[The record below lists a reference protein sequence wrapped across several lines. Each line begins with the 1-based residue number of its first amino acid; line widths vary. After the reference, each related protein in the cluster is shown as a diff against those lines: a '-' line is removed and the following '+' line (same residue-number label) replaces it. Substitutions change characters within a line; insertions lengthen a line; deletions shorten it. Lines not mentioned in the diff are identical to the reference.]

1 MDLCSLRR
9 ITGSIAAILHGRLC
23 APSGIFLYHAPR
35 MSFAQC
41 FLMSM
46 FICKGHSVCVCVRA
60 RACVCVCV
68 CVMLPLSDIRKQITK
83 KISVHNKDEI
93 RSDRR
98 KCDNVELLN
107 LLAPELLF
115 FLF

>member
-41 FLMSM
+41 FLMM
-46 FICKGHSVCVCVRA
+46 FICKAHSVCVCVCVCARG
-60 RACVCVCV
+60 RACVCV
-68 CVMLPLSDIRKQITK
+68 
-83 KISVHNKDEI
+83 
-93 RSDRR
+93 
-98 KCDNVELLN
+98 
-107 LLAPELLF
+107 
-115 FLF
+115 